1 MTNKFSWENFDYNFL
16 REIVYNHKTL
26 LENRPPAPVKEKE
39 RLAVYVEGISS
50 EPTKNFAK
58 KYRIVIEDMI
68 FKNYP
73 EVAKRVYEHITHSE
87 LEEGKNVWYEL
98 CTMATSA
105 QLTETYAAMLYELG
119 SGNEFLEYLSQYKY
133 PVNIDLRKTT
143 SREVPLYDFQEEA
156 VEKLRKDFITDQL
169 SAGLLVMPTGS
180 GKTRTATYFLLK
192 YMIPNGYQ
200 VIWLTHRHM
209 LVDQAADAFVNNCSL
224 ITEANPK
231 AKSFRI
237 TCVSGQHSSI
247 READK
252 KDNVIIISVQSGFR
266 NIDYLYP
273 ILGSKVII
281 VIDEAHH
288 SVAKSY
294 KKVVEAICHRKRG
307 VKRLGLTATPVRGS
321 DKESQL
327 LYDFFFKHIVYD
339 ISMKELILN
348 KVLSKPQ
355 FQKVDTEI
363 NFEPQ
368 IDVDEE
374 KLIRRYGELPAS
386 VVQKVAE
393 SSKRNKL
400 IVNHYLENKEKYGKT
415 LIFALNVEHCVTLND
430 DLRKA
435 GVKADYIYSGRD
447 AKENERIISD
457 FKNDK
462 LDVLVNINILTE
474 GSDVPTIKTVF
485 LTRPTQS
492 EGLLMQMIGR
502 GMRGPKAQGTEV
514 AYIVDFCDKWET
526 FNKWLSPEWIM
537 GEAGEMP
544 EEKKRENRP
553 VKTYPLQLLSDIYK
567 GITHKGDGVLSL
579 VEGAPIG
586 WYECHTPSNGD
597 TKILVFKGQ
606 EEGFASLGHFLNLWK
621 TGIFNKTCQS
631 LLNTHFTDNDFPPK
645 LRDIDIF
652 IRHWLHSKT
661 IPEYHEFADVDKFD
675 PMAMAENI
683 VENNIIPA
691 DIPNH
696 LRKHYEENQELIDSV
711 HGTFSDYMA
720 KVMDCMKALFEGI
733 KPNRKIELL
742 PMEEIPY
749 KMEPVYNIQQLYMEV
764 VDEMFGGSY
773 SGIEF
778 VEWTPKPCREYFG
791 VYHSGG
797 RIFINSL
804 LNSPSVPREV
814 VKFVIYHELLHRD
827 NLYHNKEFRKNEH
840 KYPGYVEWDRFLD
853 NTFEKF
859 DFDM

>member
-1 MTNKFSWENFDYNFL
+1 MTDKFSWEKFDYDFL
-16 REIVYNHKTL
+16 KDIVYNHKTPM
-26 LENRPPAPVKEKE
+26 ENRPPMPVREKE
-39 RLAVYVEGISS
+39 RLAIYVANISP
-50 EPTKNFAK
+50 EPTKRFAK

-73 EVAKRVYEHITHSE
+73 AVAKRVYEHITHSE
-87 LEEGKNVWYEL
+87 LEEGRDGWHEL
-98 CTMATSA
+98 CRMQTSI
-105 QLTETYAAMLYELG
+105 QLVETYAAILYELG
-119 SGNEFLEYLSQYKY
+119 SGYEVLEYSSQYKY

-143 SREVPLYDFQEEA
+143 SREVPLYDFQEKA
-156 VEKLRKDFITDQL
+156 VDILCKDFITDNL
-169 SAGLLVMPTGS
+169 GAGMLVMPTGS

-192 YMIPNGYQ
+192 YMITKGYQ

-224 ITEANPK
+224 ITEVNPK
-231 AKSFRI
+231 AKSFRL

-247 READK
+247 RMADK
-252 KDNVIIISVQSGFR
+252 RDNVVIISVQSGFR
-266 NIDYLYP
+266 NLDYLYP
-273 ILGSKVII
+273 ILASKVII

-294 KKVVEAICHRKRG
+294 QRVVEAICQKKRD
-307 VKRLGLTATPVRGS
+307 VKLLGLTATPIRGT

-327 LYDFFFKHIVYD
+327 LYKFFDKNIVYD

-355 FQKVDTEI
+355 FQKVETEI

-368 IDVDEE
+368 IDVNEE
-374 KLIRRYGELPAS
+374 KLIRRYGELPPS
-386 VVQKVAE
+386 VIEKVAE

-430 DLRKA
+430 DLKKA

-447 AKENERIISD
+447 ARENEYIIRD
-457 FKNDK
+457 FKNGK
-462 LDVLVNINILTE
+462 LDVLININILTE

-526 FNKWLSPEWIM
+526 FNKWLSPAWVM

-544 EEKKRENRP
+544 EEKKRETRQ
-553 VKTYPLQLLSDIYK
+553 VKKYPLQLLSDIYK
-567 GITHKGDGVLSL
+567 GIIHKGDGILSL
-579 VEGAPIG
+579 VEGAPVG

-597 TKILVFKGQ
+597 ARILVFEGQ
-606 EEGFASLGHFLNLWK
+606 EEGFTSLGHFLNLWK
-621 TGIFNKTCQS
+621 TGIFNKNYQS
-631 LLNTHFTDNDFPPK
+631 LLNTHFGLAALPPK

-652 IRHWLHSKT
+652 VRHWMHNKT
-661 IPEYHEFADVDKFD
+661 IPEYHEIADVDKFD
-675 PMAMAENI
+675 PMAMAEYI
-683 VENNIIPA
+683 LANNIYSN
-691 DIPNH
+691 DVPNV
-696 LRKHYEENQELIDSV
+696 LKPHYEENQELIDSV
-711 HGTFSDYMA
+711 HGSYSDYLG
-720 KVMDCMKALFEGI
+720 KVMDCMRAKYEGV
-733 KPNRKIELL
+733 KKNRKIELF
-742 PMEEIPY
+742 PMEQIPY
-749 KMEPVYNIQQLYMEV
+749 KMKPVYDIQQLYKEV

-773 SGIEF
+773 EGIEF
-778 VEWTPKPCREYFG
+778 VEWTPKPCLNYFG
-791 VYHSGG
+791 VYHRGG
-797 RIFINSL
+797 KIFINSL

-827 NLYHNKEFRKNEH
+827 NSYHDNEFKKNEH
-840 KYPGYVEWDRFLD
+840 KYPGFAEWNRFLD
-853 NTFEKF
+853 NTFNKF